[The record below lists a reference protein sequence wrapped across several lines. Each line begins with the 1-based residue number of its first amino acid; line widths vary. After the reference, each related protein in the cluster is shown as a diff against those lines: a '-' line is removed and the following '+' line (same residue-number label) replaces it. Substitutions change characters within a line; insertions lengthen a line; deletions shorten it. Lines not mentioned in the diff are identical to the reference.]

1 MTPGYEVPIPWK
13 TNDPQLRSNKTIA
26 LRRLIGLMK
35 KFAREPEYQ
44 VEYQKAAKKYLGD
57 GYAQKVTEQ
66 EELDHPVT

>member
-44 VEYQKAAKKYLGD
+44 VEYQKSG
-57 GYAQKVTEQ
+57 
-66 EELDHPVT
+66 EEIPGRRIRSKGN